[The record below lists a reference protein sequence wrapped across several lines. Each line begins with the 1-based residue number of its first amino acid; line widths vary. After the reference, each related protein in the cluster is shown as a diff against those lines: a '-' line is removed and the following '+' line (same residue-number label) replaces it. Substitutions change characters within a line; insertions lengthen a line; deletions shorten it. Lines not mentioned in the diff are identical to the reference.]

1 MSEKKKRQPL
11 PHTRRVVRSKHGSID
26 SETNLEVRGARLY
39 SSVLYKNGD
48 GDIDLA
54 LTKLG
59 AEQSDQNAENFYA
72 RLFDAANSLLSKSG
86 EKTYLEALN
95 WLPNHMEGDY
105 SIEEKQDLA
114 LLLWQSGI
122 ANRKGALSPEATG
135 VRRGVGT
142 GLRH

>member
-59 AEQSDQNAENFYA
+59 AEQSDQNAENVYA

-95 WLPNHMEGDY
+95 WFPNHMEGDY
-105 SIEEKQDLA
+105 SIEEKQGLA
-114 LLLWQSGI
+114 LLLW
-122 ANRKGALSPEATG
+122 
-135 VRRGVGT
+135 
-142 GLRH
+142 